1 MTAIDI
7 AAAYQQCE
15 HITRT
20 EARNFSYGIRL
31 LPGPK
36 RGALSAVY
44 AFARRVDDIGDS
56 QASDEVRLAGL
67 AAVRTA
73 LHQVIDA
80 VETKRA
86 FESDDL
92 VLVALA
98 DAATRLP
105 IPLAA
110 FDELIEGCEDDV
122 HGKRYDTIEDLVD
135 YCRKVA
141 GSIGRL
147 SIGVFGVE
155 DQERAAPL
163 ANSLGIALQLTNI
176 LRDIAE
182 DAGNGRIYLPAR
194 DLDRFGCALGFDDQ
208 GNCTDAPEKI
218 DALIRFEADRAR
230 EWYATGMR
238 LIPMLDRGSAACC
251 AAMAGIYRRVLER
264 IATDPQYALR
274 NRVSLS
280 LWGKVTV
287 AVKALSGAGR

>member
-1 MTAIDI
+1 M
-7 AAAYQQCE
+7 
-15 HITRT
+15 
-20 EARNFSYGIRL
+20 
-31 LPGPK
+31 
-36 RGALSAVY
+36 
-44 AFARRVDDIGDS
+44 
-56 QASDEVRLAGL
+56 RLAGL
-67 AAVRTA
+67 AEVRVA

-80 VETKRA
+80 VAASRPLV
-86 FESDDL
+86 SDDL

-122 HGKRYDTIEDLVD
+122 NGRRYDTIDELVD

-147 SIGVFGVE
+147 SIGVFGVS
-155 DQERAAPL
+155 DQEQAAPL
-163 ANSLGIALQLTNI
+163 ANSLGVALQLTNI

-182 DAGNGRIYLPAR
+182 DAGNGRVYLPAR

-208 GNCTDAPEKI
+208 GNCTDAPEKF
-218 DALIRFEADRAR
+218 DALVRFEAERAR

-264 IATDPQYALR
+264 VAADPQYALR

-287 AVKALSGAGR
+287 AVKALSGAAR